1 MLKFCVRL
9 LPLCSRGRCLW
20 FACNIAALGFGYPGP
35 HRMSWAAFRFR
46 RGWGG
51 AAVSLGVFE
60 GTREASGARV
70 FSGGAFSAGHS
81 ASTVDRDSLGHPP
94 WFMSLEASSRVAR
107 AAAHTG
113 DRMDSRWV
121 SLPGGLGA
129 MGLSVRRGLLG
140 ASRGDKSGWP
150 SARSCSKPPPCRGWR
165 NPALW
170 GEVTSEGG
178 PRGAESQTS

>member
-35 HRMSWAAFRFR
+35 HRTSWAAFRFR

-81 ASTVDRDSLGHPP
+81 ASTVDRDSLGHPLWFVFGGIVPSGQGRSPHWRQDGLTMGVTP
-94 WFMSLEASSRVAR
+94 WWLRGHGFVRTQGPPGRLERGREWVAFSPELLQ
-107 AAAHTG
+107 AP
-113 DRMDSRWV
+113 
-121 SLPGGLGA
+121 SLPGLLQPCPLG
-129 MGLSVRRGLLG
+129 RGHQ
-140 ASRGDKSGWP
+140 R
-150 SARSCSKPPPCRGWR
+150 
-165 NPALW
+165 
-170 GEVTSEGG
+170 GG
-178 PRGAESQTS
+178 PPGG